1 MLWYYIHVIRKP
13 RQYTPL
19 VFKYSQGSKR
29 ELAMVEALTK
39 PGQDP
44 AAPLKLGK

>member
-1 MLWYYIHVIRKP
+1 MLGYYTNIIRKP

-29 ELAMVEALTK
+29 ELAIVEALNK
-39 PGQDP
+39 LGQDP